1 MGWKMVNRLLI
12 ERVLS
17 DIKSNVADLQG
28 ATDISWEVYQTDK
41 RSRRFV
47 ERTLH
52 ILVEAC
58 IDLAQHIISDEGFRE
73 PDSYRDAFMVLA
85 ENGIFSPSHVKK
97 YENMAAFRNLIVH
110 YYERVDDEIVF
121 GIFKTDLSDFVLFSD
136 SIKEYLERQK

>member
-1 MGWKMVNRLLI
+1 MVNRLLI

-17 DIKSNVADLQG
+17 DIKSNIADLQG
-28 ATDISWEVYQTDK
+28 ATDISWEVYQTNK

-73 PDSYRDAFMVLA
+73 PDSYRDAFIVLA
-85 ENGIFSPSHVKK
+85 ENGIVSHRHLEK
-97 YENMAAFRNLIVH
+97 YEHMAAFRNLIVH

-121 GIFKTDLSDFVLFSD
+121 GIFKNDLSDFILFSD
-136 SIKEYLERQK
+136 SIKEYLERQT